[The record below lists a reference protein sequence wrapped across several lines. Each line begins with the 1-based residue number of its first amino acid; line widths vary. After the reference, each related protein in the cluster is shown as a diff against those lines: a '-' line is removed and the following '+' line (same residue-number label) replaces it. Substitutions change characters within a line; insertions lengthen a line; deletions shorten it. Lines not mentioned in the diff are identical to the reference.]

1 MFNFNQLIEFRDRP
15 VATLCG
21 SKVLW
26 ECDLLKLWSNV
37 ITLEAASSDEELDED
52 LQNQMWDGGKAVLS
66 QAEYQCAVPG
76 SYHYLRGGDK
86 SGPYWQE
93 SHVTRP

>member
-26 ECDLLKLWSNV
+26 ECNLLKLWSNV

-52 LQNQMWDGGKAVLS
+52 LPNQM
-66 QAEYQCAVPG
+66 
-76 SYHYLRGGDK
+76 
-86 SGPYWQE
+86 
-93 SHVTRP
+93 

>member
-26 ECDLLKLWSNV
+26 ECNLLKLWSNV

-52 LQNQMWDGGKAVLS
+52 LQNQM
-66 QAEYQCAVPG
+66 
-76 SYHYLRGGDK
+76 
-86 SGPYWQE
+86 
-93 SHVTRP
+93 